1 MQTKWQRKYQRSPG
15 KWVFVPTE
23 ESRAEG
29 KAIKEAVED
38 KWQPPTYYYHLR
50 AGGHVASLR
59 SHVNNTYFLRLD
71 IQDFFGSI
79 TRSRVT
85 RSLKKMFGYEKAR
98 QIANDS
104 TVKHPADKNRAM
116 LPYGFVQSPTL
127 ASLAL
132 FDSRLG
138 GYLEQLEKRKY
149 VVVSVYMDDIIVSTK
164 RKKPL
169 ADIHKELVAASVKS
183 RFDFHPDKTEGPAI
197 KITAFNIE
205 LGSGDIQVTPERLQE
220 FYDAFKKTSSLLEKN
235 GIAEYVSSVNPAQAT
250 LLV

>member
-1 MQTKWQRKYQRSPG
+1 MQTKWQHKYQRSPG

-23 ESRAEG
+23 ESRVEG
-29 KAIKEAVED
+29 KAIKEAVEA
-38 KWQPPTYYYHLR
+38 KWKPPTYYYHLR

-59 SHVNNTYFLRLD
+59 SHVNNKYFLRLD
-71 IQDFFGSI
+71 IQDFFGSV

-85 RSLKKMFGYEKAR
+85 RSLKQMFGYERAR
-98 QIANDS
+98 QMANDS
-104 TVKHPADKNRAM
+104 TVKHPADRKRVT

-132 FDSRLG
+132 FDSKLG
-138 GYLEQLEKRKY
+138 GYLEHLRRRKN

-164 RKKPL
+164 RKVLL
-169 ADIHKELVAASVKS
+169 ADIHNELVVISVKS

-205 LGSGDIQVTPERLQE
+205 LGSGDIQVTPERLQK
-220 FYDAFKKTSSLLEKN
+220 FYDAFKKTLSLHEKD
-235 GIAEYVSSVNPAQAT
+235 GISGYVSSVNPSQAT

>member
-1 MQTKWQRKYQRSPG
+1 
-15 KWVFVPTE
+15 VPTE

-29 KAIKEAVED
+29 KAIKAAVED
-38 KWQPPTYYYHLR
+38 KWKPPTYFYHLR
-50 AGGHVASLR
+50 AGGHVASIR

-71 IQDFFGSI
+71 IQDFFGSV

-85 RSLKKMFGYEKAR
+85 RCLKKMFGYEKAR
-98 QIANDS
+98 QMANDS
-104 TVKHPADKNRAM
+104 TVKHPTDKSRVM

-138 GYLEQLEKRKY
+138 GYLEQLEKRKH
-149 VVVSVYMDDIIVSTK
+149 VVVSVYMDDIIISTN
-164 RKKPL
+164 KKPHL
-169 ADIHKELVAASVKS
+169 ADIHKELVAASAKS

-205 LGSGDIQVTPERLQE
+205 LGSGDIQVTSGRLQE
-220 FYDAFKKTSSLLEKN
+220 FYDAFNKTSSLLKKN
-235 GIAEYVSSVNPAQAT
+235 GITGYVSSVNPAQAT
-250 LLV
+250 LFI